1 MHDEDKYN
9 NVTKYHNQYLQSV
22 YFTENVFTLPSQIVG
37 VRMIFENYGTI
48 IIWCQN
54 KTLW

>member
-1 MHDEDKYN
+1 
-9 NVTKYHNQYLQSV
+9 LQIV

-48 IIWCQN
+48 II
-54 KTLW
+54 